1 MDDHFVCDECG
12 SAFLPE
18 TDTYIGPKD
27 KTDTRCDPFVAF
39 VYFCKDCAVEKG
51 YVNAYLRL

>member
-1 MDDHFVCDECG
+1 MDDHYVCNACG
-12 SAFLPE
+12 NTFLPE

-27 KTDTRCDPFVAF
+27 KTDTRCDPFMEF

-51 YVNAYLRL
+51 YTDADL